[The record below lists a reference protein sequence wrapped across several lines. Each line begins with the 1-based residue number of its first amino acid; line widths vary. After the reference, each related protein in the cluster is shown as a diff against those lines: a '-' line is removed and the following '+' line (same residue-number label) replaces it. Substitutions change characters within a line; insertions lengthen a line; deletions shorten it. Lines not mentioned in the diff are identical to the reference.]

1 MSLGSLRLCYVVSSE
16 MTAVAFLKNHMSAAL
31 SAGYQVSLV
40 ANAPDRTFLDQLG
53 LMDVAFH
60 RVELRRKVSPIK
72 DGLALLSLIRLF
84 RTKKFDIVHSVSPK
98 AGILAML
105 AARICGVPNRIH
117 TFTGQVWVTRRGLK
131 RWLLKQMDRLL
142 AGMTTIALVDSPSQ
156 REFLLSEQI
165 IDAGKAEVI
174 GKGAICGVDGD
185 RFRPDP
191 LAREMTRNALAV
203 PQIAKILLFLGR
215 LNRDKGVADLA
226 RAFAEIASMYPE
238 AYLLLVGPDED
249 DSFSDI
255 EQVTQGC
262 SQRVR
267 RVEFTHEPEKF
278 MAAADI
284 FCLPSYREGFG
295 MVVVEAAAAGLPTV
309 ASRIYGITDAVADG
323 ETGILHPP
331 ADVPAMVK
339 ALVRLLADDELRA
352 RMGEMARAR
361 VLADFSMAELSEKLM
376 TFYAKIFSKPR

>member
-1 MSLGSLRLCYVVSSE
+1 
-16 MTAVAFLKNHMSAAL
+16 
-31 SAGYQVSLV
+31 
-40 ANAPDRTFLDQLG
+40 
-53 LMDVAFH
+53 
-60 RVELRRKVSPIK
+60 
-72 DGLALLSLIRLF
+72 
-84 RTKKFDIVHSVSPK
+84 
-98 AGILAML
+98 ML